1 MSSTVMP
8 VTFLNDIMSGNKQ
21 ASCLVKRKN
30 RCTGGH
36 QDWSHSTTLV
46 QEYCSP
52 TGATK
57 RIPTVL
63 MIRLTDKNGAPPPVL
78 LLVPLEADT
87 TLVPEMRLSY
97 PRLQRIHTRKNPIP
111 CGAVHHILGI

>member
-1 MSSTVMP
+1 VAIKIG
-8 VTFLNDIMSGNKQ
+8 VTLLLLSKSIV
-21 ASCLVKRKN
+21 A
-30 RCTGGH
+30 
-36 QDWSHSTTLV
+36 
-46 QEYCSP
+46 P

-87 TLVPEMRLSY
+87 TLVPEMTLSY
-97 PRLQRIHTRKNPIP
+97 PRLQRIHTRKN
-111 CGAVHHILGI
+111 